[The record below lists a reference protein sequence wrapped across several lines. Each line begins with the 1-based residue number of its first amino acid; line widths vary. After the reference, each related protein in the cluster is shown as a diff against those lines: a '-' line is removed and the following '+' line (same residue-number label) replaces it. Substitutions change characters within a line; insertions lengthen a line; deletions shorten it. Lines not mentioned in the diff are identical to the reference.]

1 MIGFMFNESRSI
13 LGLTE
18 IEVWKNDEIFYII
31 VILY

>member
-13 LGLTE
+13 LGLIE

-31 VILY
+31 VI